1 MSTATPS
8 AAADAAPMNPRTRM
22 LLEAPIAPT
31 LLRLALPNVLVM
43 LAQAGVGLIE
53 TYFVGKLGT
62 DALAGMALV
71 FPVVMLMQMTS
82 AGAMGGGIASAIAR
96 ALGARRRDDAD
107 ALVLHALV
115 ISLVFSLVFTVAVL
129 GGGRWLYTRMGGSGG
144 ALDAALVYSNWVF
157 AGAFLVWLFNTLSAV
172 IRGTG
177 NMAVP
182 AYVTVLGAVVLV
194 PLSPLLIF
202 GWGPVPGLGIAGGA
216 IALLAYYLLGSAV
229 LAAYL
234 WSPRSLLRPSLV
246 SRHRSDVE
254 GYAPPSDRNAT
265 QRCDSRASPDR
276 QMVGD
281 ATLGQIRFR
290 WALFWD
296 ILRVGLVGTVS
307 TVATNLA
314 IGVTTA
320 LVGGFDTAAIAGYG
334 TASRLEYLL
343 VPLAFGLGAPLLAM
357 VGTCMGAGQ
366 RERALRATWVGAAMA
381 FAMAEAIGLWAAF
394 FPHAW
399 LSLFNSDPAML
410 EAGAAYLRTV
420 GPVYGFFGLGLVLYF
435 ASQGAGRLL
444 WPVVGNLVRL
454 AVAVAG
460 GWLAL
465 RWGGGL
471 AAVFAAQS
479 AALVLYGVVNAW
491 AIAGGAWF
499 GRVGWP
505 RSTAGLLQRMPSA
518 GL

>member
-1 MSTATPS
+1 MTATL
-8 AAADAAPMNPRTRM
+8 DPRTRL

-31 LLRLALPNVLVM
+31 LLRLGAPNVLVM

-71 FPVVMLMQMTS
+71 FPAVMLMQMTS

-107 ALVLHALV
+107 ALVLHALLIAAV
-115 ISLVFSLVFTVAVL
+115 FALVFMITVVA
-129 GGGRWLYTRMGGSGG
+129 GGRWLYTRMGGSGG

-157 AGAFLVWLFNTLSAV
+157 GGALLVWLFNTLSAV

-177 NMAVP
+177 NMALP
-182 AYVTVLGAVVLV
+182 AYVTVAGAVLLL

-202 GWGPVPGLGIAGGA
+202 GWGPLPGLGIAGGA
-216 IALLAYYLLGSAV
+216 IALLLYYLAGSAV

-234 WSPRSLLRPSLV
+234 WSPRSLLRPSL
-246 SRHRSDVE
+246 R
-254 GYAPPSDRNAT
+254 GL
-265 QRCDSRASPDR
+265 Q
-276 QMVGD
+276 
-281 ATLGQIRFR
+281 LR
-290 WALFWD
+290 WALFAD

-314 IGVTTA
+314 IGITTA
-320 LVGGFDTAAIAGYG
+320 LVGAYGTAAIAGYG

-343 VPLAFGLGAPLLAM
+343 VPLVFGLGAPLVAM
-357 VGTCMGAGQ
+357 VGTCIGAGQ
-366 RERALRATWVGAAMA
+366 RERALRATWIGAAIA
-381 FAMAEAIGLWAAF
+381 FAMTEAIGLWAAAY
-394 FPHAW
+394 PAAW
-399 LSLFNSDPAML
+399 LSLFNTEPAMI
-410 EAGAAYLRTV
+410 EAGSQYLRIV
-420 GPVYGFFGLGLVLYF
+420 GPWYGFFGLGLVLYF

-444 WPVVGNLVRL
+444 WPVLGNIARLV
-454 AVAVAG
+454 VVVAG

-465 RWGGGL
+465 HGGYAITG
-471 AAVFAAQS
+471 VFAAQ
-479 AALVLYGVVNAW
+479 AAAMVVYGIANAW

-499 GRVGWP
+499 GPVGWP
-505 RSTAGLLQRMPSA
+505 RGMAALLRRLPQ
-518 GL
+518 G

>member
-1 MSTATPS
+1 MSGEM
-8 AAADAAPMNPRTRM
+8 DGRTRL
-22 LLEAPIAPT
+22 LLEAPIVPT
-31 LLRLALPNVLVM
+31 LLRLAAPNVLVM

-53 TYFVGKLGT
+53 TWFVGKLGT

-96 ALGARRRDDAD
+96 ALGARRREDAD

-115 ISLVFSLVFTVAVL
+115 IAGVFALVFTVAVL
-129 GGGRWLYTRMGGSGG
+129 GGGRWLYTRMGGTGG
-144 ALDAALVYSNWVF
+144 ALEAALVYSNWVF
-157 AGAFLVWLFNTLSAV
+157 AGAVLVWLFNTLSAV

-182 AYVTVLGAVVLV
+182 ANVTVLGALALV
-194 PLSPLLIF
+194 PLSPLMIF

-216 IALLAYYLLGSAV
+216 IALLAYYLVGSLV

-234 WSPRSLLRPSLV
+234 WSPKSLLRPSL
-246 SRHRSDVE
+246 
-254 GYAPPSDRNAT
+254 RNIT
-265 QRCDSRASPDR
+265 Y
-276 QMVGD
+276 
-281 ATLGQIRFR
+281 R
-290 WALFWD
+290 WVLFKD

-314 IGVTTA
+314 IGITTA
-320 LVGGFDTAAIAGYG
+320 LVGAFGTAAIAGYG

-343 VPLAFGLGAPLLAM
+343 VPLVFGFGAPLVAM

-366 RERALRATWVGAAMA
+366 HERALRVTWIGAGLA
-381 FAMAEAIGLWAAF
+381 FAMTEAIGLWAAL
-394 FPHAW
+394 FPRAW
-399 LSLFNSDPAML
+399 LSLFNSDPAMI
-410 EAGAAYLRTV
+410 EAGSAYLRVV
-420 GPVYGFFGLGLVLYF
+420 GPLYGFFGLGLALYF

-444 WPVVGNLVRL
+444 WPVVSNMARL

-465 RWGGGL
+465 RWGNGL
-471 AAVFAAQS
+471 TGVFVAQGV
-479 AALVLYGVVNAW
+479 ALVIYGVINTW

-505 RSTAGLLQRMPSA
+505 RSTAALLRRLPQA
-518 GL
+518 

>member
-1 MSTATPS
+1 MSTA
-8 AAADAAPMNPRTRM
+8 ALDPRTRL

-31 LLRLALPNVLVM
+31 LLRLAAPNVLVM
-43 LAQAGVGLIE
+43 LAQAGSGLIE

-96 ALGARRRDDAD
+96 ALGALAI
-107 ALVLHALV
+107 AG
-115 ISLVFSLVFTVAVL
+115 VFSLLFTVAMV
-129 GGGRWLYTRMGGSGG
+129 GGGRWLYTRMGGTGG
-144 ALDAALVYSNWVF
+144 ALEAALVYSDWVF
-157 AGAFLVWLFNTLSAV
+157 AGAALVWLFNTLSAV
-172 IRGTG
+172 IRGAG

-182 AYVTVLGAVVLV
+182 AWVTVAGTLALV

-216 IALLAYYLLGSAV
+216 VALLAFYLGGSVV

-234 WSPRSLLRPSLV
+234 WSPRSLLRPSLA
-246 SRHRSDVE
+246 H
-254 GYAPPSDRNAT
+254 
-265 QRCDSRASPDR
+265 
-276 QMVGD
+276 
-281 ATLGQIRFR
+281 IRFR
-290 WALFWD
+290 WALFAD

-320 LVGGFDTAAIAGYG
+320 LVGGFGTAAIAGYG

-343 VPLAFGLGAPLLAM
+343 VPLVFGLGAPLLAM
-357 VGTCMGAGQ
+357 VGTCIGAGQ
-366 RERALRATWVGAAMA
+366 RDRALRATWIGAALA
-381 FAMAEAIGLWAAF
+381 FGMTSGIGLGAAL
-394 FPHAW
+394 FPVAW
-399 LSLFNSDPAML
+399 LSLFDTDPAML
-410 EAGAAYLRTV
+410 AAGAQYLRTV

-435 ASQGAGRLL
+435 ASQGAGRLV
-444 WPVVGNLVRL
+444 WPVIGNIARL
-454 AVAVAG
+454 AVAVTG

-471 AAVFAAQS
+471 GAVFAAQA
-479 AALVLYGVVNAW
+479 AALVLYGLVNAW
-491 AIAGGAWF
+491 AVAGGAWF
-499 GRVGWP
+499 GPVGWP
-505 RSTAGLLQRMPSA
+505 LRRVAQG
-518 GL
+518 